1 MAEETSIL
9 RAVDAEAIKLAR
21 TLLRTSRHGALAVLN
36 AQTGAPGISRVGV
49 STDIDGTPII
59 LTSRLAPH
67 TAAILEDGR
76 CALLLGEPGKGDPL
90 AHARIS
96 IDCIASEVDR
106 ESTEHA
112 RLRTRYLNHQPKA
125 KLYADL
131 GDFRFFRLEPT
142 AASLNGGFGKAY
154 AMTPEHLITRSAIT
168 AELQAREPG
177 AVEHMNDDHFD
188 SVDHYARFYLGLPQG
203 NWVLAGIEEDG
214 ITIFLG
220 DDVRR
225 IFFAEPLTSADDM
238 HLTLVKMARSARA
251 GLEATSASSSQAH
264 K

>member
-1 MAEETSIL
+1 MPEDKAVL
-9 RAVDAEAIKLAR
+9 REVDAEAIQLAR
-21 TLLRTSRHGALAVLN
+21 TLLRTSRYGALAVLG
-36 AQTGAPGISRVGV
+36 ATGAPGISRVGV

-59 LTSRLAPH
+59 LISRLAPH
-67 TAAILEDGR
+67 TAALLADGR

-90 AHARIS
+90 AHARLS
-96 IDCIASEVDR
+96 VDCVATEVDR
-106 ESTEHA
+106 ESPEHA
-112 RLRTRYLNHQPKA
+112 RLRMRYLNHQPKA

-131 GDFRFFRLEPT
+131 GDFRFFRLEPK

-154 AMTPEHLITRSAIT
+154 AMTPDHLLIRSPIT
-168 AELQAREPG
+168 ADLEAKEPG

-188 SVDHYARFYLGLPQG
+188 SVDHYARHYLGLPQG

-225 IFFAEPLTSADDM
+225 IVFDQSLISADDM
-238 HLTLVKMARSARA
+238 HMTLVRMARTARTA
-251 GLEATSASSSQAH
+251 LDAPKAATH
-264 K
+264 

>member
-1 MAEETSIL
+1 MAEEKSVL
-9 RAVDAEAIKLAR
+9 REVDAEAINLAR
-21 TLLRTSRHGALAVLN
+21 TLLRTSRHGSLAVLN

-59 LTSRLAPH
+59 LISRLAPH
-67 TAAILEDGR
+67 TAAILKDGR

-96 IDCIASEVDR
+96 INCVASEVDR
-106 ESTEHA
+106 ESPEHA
-112 RLRTRYLNHQPKA
+112 RLRARYLNHLTKA
-125 KLYADL
+125 RLYADL

-154 AMTPEHLITRSAIT
+154 AMTPDHLLTRSAIT
-168 AELQAREPG
+168 ADLQVKEPG

-188 SVDHYARFYLGLPQG
+188 SVDHYARFYLNLPQG

-214 ITIFLG
+214 ITIYLG

-225 IFFAEPLTSADDM
+225 IFFAKPLTSAEDM
-238 HLTLVKMARSARA
+238 HLTLVKMARTARA
-251 GLEATSASSSQAH
+251 GLEASALKAD